1 MMDMRDFAL
10 NMISRNPNVANNP
23 NAQEFINVIRSG
35 DEERGKQIA
44 ANICQNMGVSQEEG
58 IGMAK
63 KFFGL

>member
-23 NAQEFINVIRSG
+23 NTQEFINVIRSG

-44 ANICQNMGVSQEEG
+44 VNICQNMGLTQEEA
-58 IGMAK
+58 IGEAK